1 MENIKEGERIEYGS
15 RSTCTTDVIRRL
27 LDSNK
32 AVAFQKW
39 EQLWHLLD
47 TIEAQIDLS
56 MTPVT
61 EPLHHVLARLVE
73 ETRLLCHEKLQD
85 KQAHPG
91 NPEPVMEFIQRLSQL
106 KEIKDMYIGQDSPQN
121 PQFLASYDR
130 WTREKLQE
138 RWTERYA
145 RSQER
150 AVLRERERHAQ
161 MEQNHGA
168 LQAILDE
175 KRGLQRRVFQDCV
188 TEQLY
193 EIQELHDQTV
203 AAATQELNET
213 IILYTHQ
220 LGILL
225 EEDVTPSDA
234 VSDVIDTRINI
245 AETLVSVLETI
256 QVKTNTL
263 DVVLDSMGQRMR
275 KMLMRIDRL
284 NAGDVQSGPDR
295 EWEQQRRLVR
305 PEAIRYILKAA
316 QDAEDICSKAKDA
329 NKAITVID
337 GHLARMLGHA
347 KDRWRPLEMQT
358 YLAWTLLES
367 RQTASDRTDLTDPI
381 LSL

>member
-1 MENIKEGERIEYGS
+1 MENIKERERLEYGS
-15 RSTCTTDVIRRL
+15 RSTCTTDAIQRL

-39 EQLWHLLD
+39 VQLWHLLD
-47 TIEAQIDLS
+47 TVEAQIDAS
-56 MTPVT
+56 MTPAT

-73 ETRLLCHEKLQD
+73 ETRLLCHEKLRD

-161 MEQNHGA
+161 TEQNHGA

-188 TEQLY
+188 TEQLC
-193 EIQELHDQTV
+193 EIQELQDQTV
-203 AAATQELNET
+203 AAAAHELEET

-225 EEDVTPSDA
+225 EAAVTPSDA
-234 VSDVIDTRINI
+234 VSDVVDTRINI
-245 AETLVSVLETI
+245 AETLISVLEAI
-256 QVKTNTL
+256 QVETNTL
-263 DVVLDSMGQRMR
+263 DVALDSMGQRMR

-284 NAGDVQSGPDR
+284 NAGDVQSGSER

-316 QDAEDICSKAKDA
+316 QDAEGICSKAKDA
-329 NKAITVID
+329 NEAITVID
-337 GHLARMLGHA
+337 SHLARMLGHA

-367 RQTASDRTDLTDPI
+367 RQTASDQNRPA
-381 LSL
+381 